1 MKKILI
7 MGLSGAGKTYL
18 AERLVPK
25 INAVWLNADKV
36 RKEANDWD
44 FSDDGRK
51 RQAKRMR
58 DLAQKAISEGKYVVA
73 DFICPTEKTRN
84 EFAADYVVWV
94 DTIKSGRY
102 EDTNKIFEPPKKFNF
117 RVQTKNADL
126 WSLLIADKLI
136 PYKWDNKKPTA
147 QMLGRWQPWHKGHQT
162 LFEETIKKTGQ
173 VNIQVRNVK
182 GRVDNTFNFDTVKK
196 NIQEALKEY
205 VERVKISLVN
215 FF

>member
-162 LFEETIKKTGQ
+162 LFEEKIKKTGQ
-173 VNIQVRNVK
+173 VNIQVRDVK
-182 GRVDNTFNFDTVKK
+182 GREDNTFDFDTVKK
-196 NIQEALKEY
+196 NIQAALKEY
-205 VERVKISLVN
+205 GERVKISLVN

>member
-102 EDTNKIFEPPKKFNF
+102 EDTNKMFEPPKKFNF

-162 LFEETIKKTGQ
+162 LFEEKIKKTGQ
-173 VNIQVRNVK
+173 VNIQVRDVK
-182 GRVDNTFNFDTVKK
+182 GREDNTFDFDTVKK
-196 NIQEALKEY
+196 NIQAALKEY
-205 VERVKISLVN
+205 GERVKISLVN
-215 FF
+215 SL

>member
-102 EDTNKIFEPPKKFNF
+102 EDTNKIFEPTKKFNF

-162 LFEETIKKTGQ
+162 LFEEKIKKTGQ
-173 VNIQVRNVK
+173 VNIQVRDVK
-182 GRVDNTFNFDTVKK
+182 GREDNTFDFDTVKK
-196 NIQEALKEY
+196 NIQAALKEY
-205 VERVKISLVN
+205 GERVKISLVN
-215 FF
+215 SL

>member
-1 MKKILI
+1 

-162 LFEETIKKTGQ
+162 LFEEKIKKTGQ
-173 VNIQVRNVK
+173 VNIQVRDVK
-182 GRVDNTFNFDTVKK
+182 GRVDNTFDFDTVKK
-196 NIQEALKEY
+196 NIQAALKEY
-205 VERVKISLVN
+205 GERVKISLVN
-215 FF
+215 SL

>member
-162 LFEETIKKTGQ
+162 LFEEKIRKTGQ
-173 VNIQVRNVK
+173 VNIQVRDVK
-182 GRVDNTFNFDTVKK
+182 GREDNTFDFDTVKK
-196 NIQEALKEY
+196 NIQAALKEY
-205 VERVKISLVN
+205 GERVKISLVN
-215 FF
+215 SL

>member
-1 MKKILI
+1 

-162 LFEETIKKTGQ
+162 LFEEKIKKTGQ
-173 VNIQVRNVK
+173 VNIQVRDVK
-182 GRVDNTFNFDTVKK
+182 GREDNTFDFDTVKK
-196 NIQEALKEY
+196 NIQAALKEY
-205 VERVKISLVN
+205 GERVKISLVN
-215 FF
+215 SL

>member
-1 MKKILI
+1 
-7 MGLSGAGKTYL
+7 
-18 AERLVPK
+18 VPK

-162 LFEETIKKTGQ
+162 LFEEKIKKTGQ
-173 VNIQVRNVK
+173 VNIQVRDVK
-182 GRVDNTFNFDTVKK
+182 GREDNTFDFDTVKK
-196 NIQEALKEY
+196 NIQAALKEY
-205 VERVKISLVN
+205 GERVKISLVN
-215 FF
+215 SL

>member
-18 AERLVPK
+18 DERLVPK

-162 LFEETIKKTGQ
+162 LFEEKIKKTGQ
-173 VNIQVRNVK
+173 VNIQVRDVK
-182 GRVDNTFNFDTVKK
+182 GREDNTFDFDTVKK
-196 NIQEALKEY
+196 NIQAALKEY
-205 VERVKISLVN
+205 GERVKISLVN
-215 FF
+215 SL

>member
-162 LFEETIKKTGQ
+162 LFEEKIKKTGQ
-173 VNIQVRNVK
+173 VNIQVRDVK
-182 GRVDNTFNFDTVKK
+182 GREDNTFDFDTVKK
-196 NIQEALKEY
+196 NIQAALKEY
-205 VERVKISLVN
+205 GERVKISLVN
-215 FF
+215 SL

>member
-136 PYKWDNKKPTA
+136 PYK
-147 QMLGRWQPWHKGHQT
+147 
-162 LFEETIKKTGQ
+162 
-173 VNIQVRNVK
+173 
-182 GRVDNTFNFDTVKK
+182 
-196 NIQEALKEY
+196 
-205 VERVKISLVN
+205 
-215 FF
+215 